1 MANYIL
7 RKVDDGLWQS
17 FRARAATDGHSLR
30 WLLLELI
37 RRYAKHGLSSH
48 PADR

>member
-7 RKVDDGLWQS
+7 RKADDKLWQA

-37 RRYAKHGLSSH
+37 KRYVQGGLK
-48 PADR
+48 

>member
-7 RKVDDGLWQS
+7 RKVDDTLWQS
-17 FRARAATDGHSLR
+17 FRARAQTEGHSLR

-37 RRYAKHGLSSH
+37 QRYVNGGLK
-48 PADR
+48 